1 MLRDFVSNEWFTI
14 LIVVCLLVLAVAK
27 LTYSKRFNEY
37 VGVIGNSKYLK
48 IYGRDQKFIDQFDA
62 LLFINL
68 IITFSIFSLLCYST
82 LIEEL
87 SFDIL
92 LFLKVVFAIG
102 SVLLIKVLLERLLG
116 SLFDIDEVMD
126 VYVFQKT
133 NYRNYVGL
141 ILLPINVILIY
152 GVQPSPMMIYII
164 VGLLIVVLTS
174 GFFTTFK
181 SHQKLF
187 LSNLFYFILYLCA
200 LEIGPYIILY
210 KALT

>member
-1 MLRDFVSNEWFTI
+1 MLREIVSNEWFTI

-62 LLFINL
+62 LLFVNL
-68 IITFSIFSLLCYST
+68 IITFSIFALISYST
-82 LIEEL
+82 LIETI

-92 LFLKVVFAIG
+92 MFLKVVFAIG
-102 SVLLIKVLLERLLG
+102 AILLVKVLLERLLG
-116 SLFDIDEVMD
+116 SLFDIDDVMD

-141 ILLPINVILIY
+141 ILLPINVLLIY
-152 GVQPSPMMIYII
+152 GLQPNATMIYII
-164 VGLLIVVLTS
+164 SGILVLVLLS

-181 SHQKLF
+181 SYQKLF
-187 LSNLFYFILYLCA
+187 LGNLFYFILYLCA